1 MKPGI
6 SLNPNAASYVPLF
19 QKKMNVENEVSKM
32 TGKDPKSDK
41 ALPES
46 ASRGTEE
53 LPVSVECTLNGY
65 TFDGCFGSSSQ
76 NQNVGREN
84 QVVNEEIEMDLAYLK
99 MTFPGFSDES
109 LEEVYMAHQGDLDAA
124 VDILSQLE
132 FYSSESSKTLLATM
146 DIGDLSEPG
155 ATSECASSKQKR

>member
-65 TFDGCFGSSSQ
+65 TFDGSFGSSSQ
-76 NQNVGREN
+76 NQNLGREN

-155 ATSECASSKQKR
+155 PTSECASSKQKR